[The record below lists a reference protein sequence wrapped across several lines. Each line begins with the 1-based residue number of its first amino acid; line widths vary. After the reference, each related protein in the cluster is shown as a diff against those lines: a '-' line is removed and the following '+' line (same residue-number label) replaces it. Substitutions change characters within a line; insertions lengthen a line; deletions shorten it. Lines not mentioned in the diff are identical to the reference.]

1 MNALFFHFLCN
12 RLIIRDAFLCFFY
25 TVGLIHD
32 VFITCYFTA
41 YKVTIFLGYNQKNSE
56 KIGIFSLEDG
66 TLCLVSYLS
75 RYHSDTTCRR
85 YAALILNKGYIQ
97 HDSC

>member
-1 MNALFFHFLCN
+1 MLMMLLQIHNIVTHCRKFKNERTFIYFLCN

-41 YKVTIFLGYNQKNSE
+41 YKVTTFLGYNQK
-56 KIGIFSLEDG
+56 KW
-66 TLCLVSYLS
+66 
-75 RYHSDTTCRR
+75 
-85 YAALILNKGYIQ
+85 Q
-97 HDSC
+97 

>member
-1 MNALFFHFLCN
+1 MSAHFFYFLRN

-41 YKVTIFLGYNQKNSE
+41 YKVTTFLGYNQKNSE
-56 KIGIFSLEDG
+56 KIAIFSLED
-66 TLCLVSYLS
+66 
-75 RYHSDTTCRR
+75 
-85 YAALILNKGYIQ
+85 AAEPLLF
-97 HDSC
+97 SV

>member
-1 MNALFFHFLCN
+1 MSTHFFHFLCN
-12 RLIIRDAFLCFFY
+12 RLIIRDTFLCLFY

-56 KIGIFSLEDG
+56 KIAIFSLED
-66 TLCLVSYLS
+66 
-75 RYHSDTTCRR
+75 
-85 YAALILNKGYIQ
+85 AAEPLGFMV
-97 HDSC
+97 

>member
-25 TVGLIHD
+25 TVGLIHN

-41 YKVTIFLGYNQKNSE
+41 YKVTIFLGYNQKNSK
-56 KIGIFSLEDG
+56 KIAIFRLEDG
-66 TLCLVSYLS
+66 SMCL
-75 RYHSDTTCRR
+75 
-85 YAALILNKGYIQ
+85 
-97 HDSC
+97 SCAWR

>member
-1 MNALFFHFLCN
+1 MLMMLLQIHNIVTHCRKFKNERTFFYFLCN

-41 YKVTIFLGYNQKNSE
+41 YKVTTFLGYNQKNSE
-56 KIGIFSLEDG
+56 KITFFSLVDAP
-66 TLCLVSYLS
+66 L
-75 RYHSDTTCRR
+75 
-85 YAALILNKGYIQ
+85 ALLFRV
-97 HDSC
+97 

>member
-41 YKVTIFLGYNQKNSE
+41 YKVTIFWGYNQKNSE
-56 KIGIFSLEDG
+56 KIAIFSLLQLRLP
-66 TLCLVSYLS
+66 TLCHNARCS
-75 RYHSDTTCRR
+75 
-85 YAALILNKGYIQ
+85 LNKKYTR
-97 HDSC
+97 S

>member
-1 MNALFFHFLCN
+1 MNAHFFHFLCN

-41 YKVTIFLGYNQKNSE
+41 YKVTTFLGYNQKNSE
-56 KIGIFSLEDG
+56 KITFFSLVD
-66 TLCLVSYLS
+66 
-75 RYHSDTTCRR
+75 
-85 YAALILNKGYIQ
+85 APWALLFRV
-97 HDSC
+97 

>member
-1 MNALFFHFLCN
+1 MSTHFFHFLCN

-32 VFITCYFTA
+32 MFITCYFTA

-56 KIGIFSLEDG
+56 KIAIFCFED
-66 TLCLVSYLS
+66 
-75 RYHSDTTCRR
+75 
-85 YAALILNKGYIQ
+85 AAEALQVKVRA
-97 HDSC
+97 

>member
-1 MNALFFHFLCN
+1 MHFFFHFLCN

-56 KIGIFSLEDG
+56 KIGIFSLMDG
-66 TLCLVSYLS
+66 TLCMGKDIIILTF
-75 RYHSDTTCRR
+75 D
-85 YAALILNKGYIQ
+85 ILNTKQ
-97 HDSC
+97 

>member
-1 MNALFFHFLCN
+1 MNALFFYFLCN

-41 YKVTIFLGYNQKNSE
+41 YKVTTFLGYNQKNSE
-56 KIGIFSLEDG
+56 KIVIFSLKG
-66 TLCLVSYLS
+66 GALCLGKDIIILTF
-75 RYHSDTTCRR
+75 D
-85 YAALILNKGYIQ
+85 ILNTKL
-97 HDSC
+97 

>member
-1 MNALFFHFLCN
+1 MLMMLLQIHNIVTHCRKFKNESHFFHFLCN

-41 YKVTIFLGYNQKNSE
+41 YKVTTFLGYNQKNSE
-56 KIGIFSLEDG
+56 KITFFSLVDAP
-66 TLCLVSYLS
+66 L
-75 RYHSDTTCRR
+75 
-85 YAALILNKGYIQ
+85 ALLFRV
-97 HDSC
+97 

>member
-41 YKVTIFLGYNQKNSE
+41 YKVTTFLGYNQKNSE
-56 KIGIFSLEDG
+56 KIAIFSLEGG
-66 TLCLVSYLS
+66 TKCLVFSE
-75 RYHSDTTCRR
+75 RFATV
-85 YAALILNKGYIQ
+85 
-97 HDSC
+97 